1 MSTMKNNYMTGKR
14 AAGALVFLATM
25 LVSGVA
31 FAAGGGGDHHGFP
44 WGKFAASWVNFAI
57 FAAILWKFALP
68 PIQNFFKERRAKLE
82 ENLKEAERLREEA
95 EAKLAEYKSKLDA
108 LEKERE
114 ELLEEYN
121 EQGEREKAKIIADAK
136 KAVEKMRVDAERLIE
151 QEVKKAIASLEQRAV
166 DHAVDMARQ
175 LAKEK
180 LEGKD
185 KQNKLVDRYLEDL
198 ESIENLRA

>member
-1 MSTMKNNYMTGKR
+1 MKNKYMTGKR

-25 LVSGVA
+25 LFGGVA
-31 FAAGGGGDHHGFP
+31 FAAGGGDGHSFP
-44 WGKFAASWVNFAI
+44 WGHFAASWINFAI
-57 FAAILWKFALP
+57 FAGILWKFALP
-68 PIQNFFKERRAKLE
+68 PIQNFFQNRRAKLE

-95 EAKLAEYKSKLDA
+95 EAKLAEYKNKLDA

-175 LAKEK
+175 MAKEK

-185 KQNKLVDRYLEDL
+185 QQKKLVDRYVEDL